1 MCEVWPRHFYFK
13 QINIQHT
20 EHPTNSFFPPTVW
33 FCDSSESL
41 KCSFV
46 TSAEIINCLMP
57 CHNPSLS
64 YSVYVRSQLIRKKS
78 QPQKPAARL
87 QFKPGHSPNK
97 QLSCLQRDITVWIF
111 CFGMDWPWLT
121 KYTQRDCLE
130 ENIGK
135 YISVFDILN
144 PILYFSPQFS
154 HSIFSKNK
162 HHIESPPL
170 NRPIHFL
177 CCKTAEEPICGL
189 IKGPIL

>member
-1 MCEVWPRHFYFK
+1 MWNDEKCVKYDPDTFISSKLTYNTLNTP
-13 QINIQHT
+13 QT
-20 EHPTNSFFPPTVW
+20 LFFPLQ
-33 FCDSSESL
+33 CDSSESL

-87 QFKPGHSPNK
+87 QSKPGHSPNK

-121 KYTQRDCLE
+121 KYIQRDCPE

-135 YISVFDILN
+135 YN
-144 PILYFSPQFS
+144 
-154 HSIFSKNK
+154 
-162 HHIESPPL
+162 
-170 NRPIHFL
+170 
-177 CCKTAEEPICGL
+177 IC
-189 IKGPIL
+189 I